1 MHKRIVRTVMSILK
15 RGLMNIAVDFHILT
29 LIFQD
34 TGMLKPKSVL
44 KILSLKH
51 VQLFIVA
58 HNAVAR

>member
-1 MHKRIVRTVMSILK
+1 M
-15 RGLMNIAVDFHILT
+15 GLTEKQKNCPYCHVDFHILT